1 MELSVI
7 GLNFLYAIG
16 GVILMFLSYRV
27 IDRLTPQVDFPAE
40 LQKGNVAVAIFVA
53 AIFDHTVLAECI
65 RVEAAALEEAR
76 GEAKRHGGVVRPC
89 AGGQSEVPAG
99 QHFGDVVEGSAV
111 PELYRRAEC
120 VADGKAYQG
129 SPDAFRNGSVN

>member
-53 AIFDHTVLAECI
+53 AIFI
-65 RVEAAALEEAR
+65 SIALIIAR
-76 GEAKRHGGVVRPC
+76 A
-89 AGGQSEVPAG
+89 
-99 QHFGDVVEGSAV
+99 
-111 PELYRRAEC
+111 L
-120 VADGKAYQG
+120 
-129 SPDAFRNGSVN
+129 N